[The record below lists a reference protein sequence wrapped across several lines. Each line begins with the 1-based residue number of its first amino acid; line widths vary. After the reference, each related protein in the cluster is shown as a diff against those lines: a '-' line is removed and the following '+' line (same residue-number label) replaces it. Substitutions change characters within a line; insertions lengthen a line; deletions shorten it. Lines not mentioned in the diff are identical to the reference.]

1 MFILIS
7 FLYFI
12 YEEDIK
18 YCYKFLCHR
27 LKIEEQN
34 RKFREEK
41 EKQRKFYEEK
51 KRILKEETEKKIKE
65 IDSEKEVEVNKINNK
80 YKKLFEHLD
89 SLKNKEQILDFFNIY
104 INNK

>member
-18 YCYKFLCHR
+18 YCYKFLCHQ

-41 EKQRKFYEEK
+41 EKQRKLYEEK
-51 KRILKEETEKKIKE
+51 KRILKE
-65 IDSEKEVEVNKINNK
+65 
-80 YKKLFEHLD
+80 
-89 SLKNKEQILDFFNIY
+89 
-104 INNK
+104 